1 MAVIGV
7 RGLHIDALMPACAQ
21 GAAGNDTRY
30 GVRACAAPRLKRRL
44 SRNATGTMHDQ
55 PARLEVPV
63 MFILRALLSRSLL
76 PRQLAALATVVAVAT
91 LTFTGCAGWFG
102 GDPVRVNVAG
112 IEPIDSQGLEMRFN
126 VKLRVQ
132 NPNESAVSF
141 DGLSLDLE
149 LNGKPFASGV
159 SDQSGTVPRYGETVV
174 NVPLTVPAFAAVRQA
189 FAFAGAAQSG
199 QMPYILRGKL
209 AGGLTGT
216 TRFVDQG
223 TLSLPSLGMAL
234 P

>member
-1 MAVIGV
+1 M
-7 RGLHIDALMPACAQ
+7 
-21 GAAGNDTRY
+21 
-30 GVRACAAPRLKRRL
+30 
-44 SRNATGTMHDQ
+44 S
-55 PARLEVPV
+55 
-63 MFILRALLSRSLL
+63 FFRALLSGRSV
-76 PRQLAALATVVAVAT
+76 RLATFLAIVALT
-91 LTFTGCAGWFG
+91 LDGCAGLFG

-132 NPNESAVSF
+132 NPNDSTVSF
-141 DGLSLDLE
+141 NGVSLDLE

-159 SDQSGTVPRYGETVV
+159 SDQVGTVPRYGETVV

-189 FAFAGAAQSG
+189 FAFAGATQSG
-199 QMPYILRGKL
+199 QIPYILRGKL

-223 TLSLPSLGMAL
+223 SLSLPSAGMAL